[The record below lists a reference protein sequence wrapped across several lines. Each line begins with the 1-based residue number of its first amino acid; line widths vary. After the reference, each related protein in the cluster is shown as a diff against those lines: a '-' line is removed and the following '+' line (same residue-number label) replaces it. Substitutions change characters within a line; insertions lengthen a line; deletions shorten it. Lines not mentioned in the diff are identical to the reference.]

1 MLPSLAIRLGIEVTF
16 RSYLHLQQINE
27 INEEEWCDSD
37 EDCLDDDQ
45 DGNLND
51 FSRLQCGR
59 WTRQE
64 WEMKKMMM
72 MMRLLIPQC
81 FLLHRNQ
88 STSCPE
94 TQHLIF

>member
-27 INEEEWCDSD
+27 INKKEWCDSD
-37 EDCLDDDQ
+37 DDCLDDDQ
-45 DGNLND
+45 DGNLDD
-51 FSRLQCGR
+51 FSRLQYGR

-64 WEMKKMMM
+64 WEIKKMMM
-72 MMRLLIPQC
+72 MRLVIPQC
-81 FLLHRNQ
+81 LLLHRNQ

-94 TQHLIF
+94 TQRLNF